1 MTAKSSHLS
10 QGISSPVLRRED
22 MRFVTGIGRYTNDI
36 DVPGQ
41 VHTAFVRSDHA
52 HGEIC
57 GIDFSHAKA
66 VPGVLAT
73 ITGEDLLK
81 AGIGFI
87 HRLPLKGFNLGK
99 SARHAAAGF
108 GAGQCTLR
116 RRAGRADRR

>member
-1 MTAKSSHLS
+1 M
-10 QGISSPVLRRED
+10 RRED

-52 HGEIC
+52 HGEIR

-99 SARHAAAGF
+99 VLDTPRPGLAQGNVRYVGEPVALIVAKPPHWQRMRPRS
-108 GAGQCTLR
+108 
-116 RRAGRADRR
+116 